1 MSYLFTG
8 LGRCEPGWE
17 LFGDSCY
24 LIDTKKKVSWQAGS
38 TACQNLGA
46 NLVSIH
52 SADEQSFLSGKTWM
66 NQAADS

>member
-24 LIDTKKKVSWQAGS
+24 QINTNKKSWQAGN

-52 SADEQSFLSGKTWM
+52 SAEEQSFLSGKSWM
-66 NQAADS
+66 YKVGDS